1 LTYGGFMGGVIK
13 TVEAGSLAAAAGL
26 QTGDILLAING
37 LQLMDMIDYYFAM
50 AESKLTL
57 RLKHTNGQE
66 HEQTLIKET
75 YEDLGLSFT
84 EEIFDGIRRCKNN
97 CIFCFVDQLQPAPRS
112 SLLIKDDDYRMSF
125 LEGNFITAANLTKS
139 DLLRIKEM
147 RISPLYIS
155 VHATDEVIRG
165 HLLGLNKPAPIL
177 PLLRTLIENGVQL
190 HTQIV
195 LIPGLNDGAIL
206 TQTIR
211 DLALLFPGVSS
222 IGIVPLGLT
231 HFQKRADLRLGT
243 KEEATILLKELSVW
257 QKEFH
262 RVYGSRLVFAAD
274 EFYIRASW
282 PFPPAQQYEEF
293 AQLENG
299 IGMAALLAKEWRQNI
314 RRNRG
319 RPLLRANAKTAV
331 VTGLAGAA
339 ALKPFWQEIEN
350 LSNGAITLLPVKN
363 NFFGSSVTVSG
374 LLTGSCLADSLPR
387 ASFERYIIPN
397 CMLKHESNLFLDD
410 TTVEELQNTLQTP
423 ITVTASN
430 ASGLFK
436 ALFSEG
442 IP

>member
-1 LTYGGFMGGVIK
+1 MGGVIK